1 MGGSLP
7 ILDPRARRND
17 MLIAM
22 NPNNSL
28 IGALM
33 VAAIS
38 SLLLGGCRNADGRF
52 RPPDPIGYAIFEA
65 LDRGPREAG
74 APGNPDSDYI
84 GDPSNLAV
92 RGHPPS
98 PDSIWVDGTWGTS
111 NGRRV
116 WIPAHWQ

>member
-1 MGGSLP
+1 MKPSVP
-7 ILDPRARRND
+7 SA
-17 MLIAM
+17 
-22 NPNNSL
+22 
-28 IGALM
+28 
-33 VAAIS
+33 
-38 SLLLGGCRNADGRF
+38 LLLVFSLGISVGCTNPDGRF

-65 LDRGPREAG
+65 LDRGPRNAG
-74 APGNPDSDYI
+74 GPGSSDADYI
-84 GDPSNLAV
+84 GTDGQLAA